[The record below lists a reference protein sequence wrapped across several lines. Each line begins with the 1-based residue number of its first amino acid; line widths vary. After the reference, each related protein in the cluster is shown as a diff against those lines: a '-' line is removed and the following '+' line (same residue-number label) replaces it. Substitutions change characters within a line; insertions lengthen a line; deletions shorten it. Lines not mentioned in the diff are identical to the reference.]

1 MDKQVSRI
9 KNVRIKSILKPVFF
23 LLLFV
28 GCSSVKPYEGNII
41 EFSYQYGS
49 FFGGYY
55 DYHLVLDGD
64 ALHVTAQGMNGVEL
78 NIDKNIDASLLEE
91 LSFIIN
97 TNNLERWDGFSKDD
111 PHVLDGYSFNMLVK
125 YDDGRT
131 LEASGYEKYP
141 ENYDKV
147 HEEIVE
153 LLSGIE

>member
-1 MDKQVSRI
+1 MKRI
-9 KNVRIKSILKPVFF
+9 NILKILVLS
-23 LLLFV
+23 LLILM
-28 GCSSVKPYEGNII
+28 GCSSNKAYKGNIT
-41 EFSYQYGS
+41 EFEYNYGS

-55 DYHLVLDGD
+55 EYHLVLDGD
-64 ALHVTAQGMNGVEL
+64 VVHVTAEGMNGVDL
-78 NIDKNIDASLLEE
+78 HIDKDIDASILEE
-91 LSFIIN
+91 LSLVIN
-97 TNNLERWDGFSKDD
+97 TNKLERWEGFSKED
-111 PHVLDGYSFNMLVK
+111 PQVLDGYSFNMSVK